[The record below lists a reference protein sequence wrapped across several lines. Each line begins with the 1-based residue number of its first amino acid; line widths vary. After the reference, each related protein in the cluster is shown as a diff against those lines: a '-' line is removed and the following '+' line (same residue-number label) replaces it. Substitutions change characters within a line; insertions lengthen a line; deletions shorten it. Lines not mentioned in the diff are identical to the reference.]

1 MSRHLSGEAS
11 LEEIKELQ
19 HLLEQDPRKQYAY
32 DILHSYFEQP
42 PDQELPL
49 PVDDA
54 GLDENLQKI
63 INFPAPRRPLSV
75 RIKWRTAA
83 AVVACLLLGWG
94 VFHRST
100 GAGSSLSAGT
110 TRGEEVLAKA
120 GTRTKLSL
128 PDGTRV
134 WLNSNSKL
142 NFSRDFNV
150 KDRDVTLEGE
160 AYFEVAKDARLPF
173 VVHASSLDITVL
185 GTSFA
190 VKSYPQD
197 ETIEAT
203 LLNGSIEVSRKG
215 NPGAT
220 RIILKPNEKLVYS
233 KYVTTHHPT
242 GNPPSVPAYTA
253 PAPPP
258 DVALTVNPIRQDI
271 PDSDKVE
278 TGWLYNRLVFDG
290 DHFRQL
296 ADKMERWFNVRIRI
310 RDDRLNDYRF
320 SGIFEKE
327 TLDEAL
333 KELQLTRSFTYKT
346 NGNEI
351 ELYAKRE

>member
-32 DILHSYFEQP
+32 DILHTYFEQQSDP
-42 PDQELPL
+42 ELPL

-54 GLDENLQKI
+54 GLEENLQKI
-63 INFPAPRRPLSV
+63 ISFPAPRRPFRV
-75 RIKWRTAA
+75 RIKWMAAA
-83 AVVACLLLGWG
+83 AVAACLLLGWG
-94 VFHRST
+94 FYHRST
-100 GAGSSLSAGT
+100 GAAPSVPAGT
-110 TRGEEVLAKA
+110 VRGEEVLAKA
-120 GTRTKLSL
+120 GARTKLSL

-160 AYFEVAKDARLPF
+160 AYFEVAMDARLPF

-233 KYVTTHHPT
+233 KYLTTHSPAA
-242 GNPPSVPAYTA
+242 NPPSVPAPSA

-278 TGWLYNRLVFDG
+278 TAWLYNRLVFDG

-296 ADKMERWFNVRIRI
+296 ADKMERWFNVRILI
-310 RDDRLNDYRF
+310 RDSRLNDYRF

-333 KELQLTRSFTYKT
+333 KELQLTRNFTYKT

-351 ELYAKRE
+351 DLYAKRE